1 MSILNSLVQLL
12 LCLAMTKPFA
22 AILVVL
28 CLASLSVPQNDKWIR
43 EDKTDPLRGTTYS
56 VFHIDGKFLTPPQRP
71 IDDTPSFFVKCVPG
85 HRKRVNG
92 GYING
97 KLLDAFITVDAIVG
111 RSGNSAVVHYRL
123 DDGKMHTEDWNIG
136 TDGTTLFLPEIELNT
151 VLYGHF
157 SKHKENTNPPVRK
170 LVVGVNE
177 HRAAEVVI
185 QFDMPDPT
193 EMADAC
199 GLLIRKK

>member
-1 MSILNSLVQLL
+1 MSLLKWVASLL
-12 LCLAMTKPFA
+12 LCLAMTNPLA
-22 AILVVL
+22 AILVVV
-28 CLASLSVPQNDKWIR
+28 CLASSSVPQNDKWIR
-43 EDKTDPLRGTTYS
+43 EDKTDPLRGPYS
-56 VFHIDGKFLTPPQRP
+56 VFSIDGKFLTPPQKP
-71 IDDTPSFFVKCVPG
+71 TDDTPFFFVKCIAG
-85 HRKRVNG
+85 HRKKVNG

-97 KLLDAFITVDAIVG
+97 KLLNAFITVDAIVG
-111 RSGNSAVVHYRL
+111 RSGDSAVVHYRL

-136 TDGTTLFLPEIELNT
+136 TNGTTLFLPEIELNT

-177 HRAAEVVI
+177 RRAAEVVI

-199 GLLIRKK
+199 GLLIRKE